1 MRPPQKRVFCISLAR
16 LSNDLRLAGI
26 TGYTDLYSISV
37 SSAKVSVMKMV
48 FSVIAVIIL
57 LGLVGSGLFMLTPYL
72 KTDNQAFAP
81 QTPSSHVSPRLKN
94 IFGGLNDGFSN

>member
-1 MRPPQKRVFCISLAR
+1 MVAH
-16 LSNDLRLAGI
+16 
-26 TGYTDLYSISV
+26 TDLYSITL
-37 SSAKVSVMKMV
+37 SSAKVSVMKKV

-72 KTDNQAFAP
+72 KPDNQAFAP